1 MKNTRMLQKRCH
13 EGILKLKSPYVAR
26 LFDIFIITPTR
37 QIQVYEEVFLLNLQV
52 KYSQIC

>member
-1 MKNTRMLQKRCH
+1 MGAASEEAAPIAGYYNTESNVCS
-13 EGILKLKSPYVAR
+13 I
-26 LFDIFIITPTR
+26 PTR

>member
-1 MKNTRMLQKRCH
+1 MPKQYRAIFGSTKTRVQKAV
-13 EGILKLKSPYVAR
+13 PV
-26 LFDIFIITPTR
+26 TPTR

>member
-1 MKNTRMLQKRCH
+1 MKKGIDSRFHRKMRCSVFYKNQVFFKQVFL
-13 EGILKLKSPYVAR
+13 I
-26 LFDIFIITPTR
+26 PTR